1 MALIAKYTF
10 EWNSNDS
17 VGGFNGTD
25 TAITYVTGKS
35 WQGASMN
42 GTTSWISIVGN
53 TGINLSGNQ
62 TYVFWVNFSALPSSG
77 NQVRLWN
84 GYWPSSPYGMYIS
97 LLNTAWT
104 YSLRMDYDTATN
116 STVNQTL
123 STWTW
128 YRLAFVHDDTA
139 DTDYIY
145 LNGSVILTQWSRAT
159 NPSASATATKRI
171 WCEDGTGKFTNWIL
185 DEFYIYNNAWTST
198 DALNDY
204 NSFANNSNFFMF
216 F

>member
-53 TGINLSGNQ
+53 TGINLSSNQ
-62 TYVFWVNFSALPSSG
+62 TYAFWLNLSALPG
-77 NQVRLWN
+77 DWLQLRLWN
-84 GYWPSSPYGMYIS
+84 GYWPSSPYGMFIS
-97 LLNTAWT
+97 FLNTAWT
-104 YSLRMDYDTATN
+104 YSLRMDYSSGIT

-145 LNGSVILTQWSRAT
+145 LNGSAILTQWSRTA

-171 WCEDGTGKFTNWIL
+171 WCEDWTGKFTNWIF